1 MFEPWQLAML
11 DDAGFNGIREEHIE
25 RVAESLQSPGLTEID
40 RATFNHHCIINGIDP
55 NNFTKSDLDCL
66 QERLNE

>member
-25 RVAESLQSPGLTEID
+25 RVADSLLSTGLTEID

-55 NNFTKSDLDCL
+55 ENFDQSALDDL
-66 QERLNE
+66 ERRLNR